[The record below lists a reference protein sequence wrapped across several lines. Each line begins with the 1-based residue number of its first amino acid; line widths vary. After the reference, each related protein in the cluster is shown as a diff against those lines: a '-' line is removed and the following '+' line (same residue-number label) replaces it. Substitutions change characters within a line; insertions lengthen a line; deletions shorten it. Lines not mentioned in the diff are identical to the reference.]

1 MQNGGA
7 TSSSICLDKCRFP
20 CYNNGVMFA
29 RIKTLK
35 NKDGSVRQY
44 LQIVENRRENG
55 KTKQKVLC
63 TLGRL
68 EDLQDGTLDRLI
80 DSLAKFTEKRVV
92 LNGAQELFAAWSREY
107 GPVMVF
113 RRLWEKTGLAA
124 ILDNFVTQ
132 TKIEFSVSEAVFA
145 MVLNRL
151 MDPQSKIQVSQWAHE
166 VVYEP
171 RFASLK
177 PHHYYRALDFL
188 AERKGTI
195 EEQLFLMDTDL
206 FSRNLDIV
214 FFDTT
219 STYFEGRA
227 EGELAQYGFSKD
239 HRPDRKQV
247 LIGLLMTQ
255 DGTPIAHDV
264 LPGNTSDVKAFLQ
277 TIENCRHR
285 FNIRRVIMV
294 ADRGMVSK
302 TTLRA
307 LEEAGYEYIVG
318 TRMRRAKEA
327 AEVLRRG
334 GRYQKVSPNLEVKSV
349 VVLDDDTLDERRYV
363 VCYNPEEAAR
373 DAKVREE
380 LLAKLKEK
388 LKEDAKSLIGN
399 SGYRKY
405 LTIDKE
411 HVTLNEDRIRDEAR
425 YDGKYVLRTNTELP
439 AAQVAQAYKQL
450 WMVEQAFRELKS
462 QLDLRP
468 MYHWTDTRIRGHV
481 AICFLAFYLECR
493 LRQLLQVARPD
504 LSCSKVRRDLESIK
518 AVRLTINGKDF
529 IVRTQLKG
537 DAFWGF
543 KAVGLRVP
551 SQVMEI

>member
-1 MQNGGA
+1 
-7 TSSSICLDKCRFP
+7 
-20 CYNNGVMFA
+20 MFA
-29 RIKTLK
+29 RLKILK

-44 LQIVENRRENG
+44 LQIVENRREDG

-68 EDLQDGTLDRLI
+68 EELQDRKLDRLI

-107 GPVMVF
+107 GPVLVF
-113 RRLWEKTGLAA
+113 RRLWEKTGLAS
-124 ILDNFVTQ
+124 ILEGFVTQ
-132 TKIEFSVSEAVFA
+132 TKIEFHVTEAVFA

-151 MDPQSKIQVSQWAHE
+151 MDPQSKIQVAEWARE
-166 VVYEP
+166 EVYEP
-171 RFASLK
+171 RFESLQ

-188 AERKGTI
+188 AERKASI
-195 EEQLFLMDTDL
+195 EEQLFLADTDL

-219 STYFEGRA
+219 STYFEGRGD
-227 EGELAQYGFSKD
+227 GELVQYGFSKD

-255 DGTPIAHDV
+255 DGTPIAHAV
-264 LPGNTSDVKAFLQ
+264 LPGNTNDVKAFLQ
-277 TIENCRHR
+277 TIKDCRHR

-302 TTLRA
+302 STIRA

-327 AEVLRRG
+327 ADVLRRG

-349 VVLDDDTLDERRYV
+349 VVLDDETLDERRYV
-363 VCYNPEEAAR
+363 VCYNPEEAER
-373 DAKVREE
+373 DAKVRDEV
-380 LLAKLKEK
+380 LAKLKIK

-411 HVTLNEDRIRDEAR
+411 NVTINEAGIREEAR

-439 AAQVAQAYKQL
+439 AAEVAQAYKQL

-462 QLDLRP
+462 QLRLRP
-468 MYHWTDTRIRGHV
+468 MYHWTDERIRGHV
-481 AICFLAFYLECR
+481 MVCFLAFYLECR
-493 LRQLLQVARPD
+493 LRQLLQAARPD
-504 LSCSKVRRDLESIK
+504 LTYSKVRRILK
-518 AVRLTINGKDF
+518 ASRLY
-529 IVRTQLKG
+529 
-537 DAFWGF
+537 A
-543 KAVGLRVP
+543 
-551 SQVMEI
+551 